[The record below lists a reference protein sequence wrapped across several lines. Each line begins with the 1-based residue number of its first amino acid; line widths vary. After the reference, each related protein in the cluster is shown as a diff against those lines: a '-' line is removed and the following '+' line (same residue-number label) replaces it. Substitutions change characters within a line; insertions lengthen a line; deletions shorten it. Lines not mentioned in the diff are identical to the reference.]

1 MASVAVGRHL
11 KERLAAYLRQEGFQ
25 VEDYG
30 NGAVASTPPT
40 SPPRSPRRSPGV
52 STTGALLV
60 NVRLHINREPPVTA
74 IVLWT
79 PSAEQQDR
87 KDELMQG
94 GPYDIAL
101 PNGESWRM
109 APEKWQETPEGKV
122 AVTLRSNLPR
132 PHGPDG
138 TPFELDMEA
147 GATEAEKR
155 EVSQVFRSIG
165 FEPGDIRL
173 MERRGLGDYPWLV
186 TVSLP
191 LAIFLKSFLEQAGK
205 DAAEALRDLIKRIF
219 KARES
224 SGQDGQFILIDEDS
238 GIRLTILGE
247 LSVKACRKLL
257 ELDPSQLGDQY
268 NALVYNEETGEWELW

>member
-1 MASVAVGRHL
+1 MELGPF
-11 KERLAAYLRQEGFQ
+11 GGP
-25 VEDYG
+25 D
-30 NGAVASTPPT
+30 
-40 SPPRSPRRSPGV
+40 
-52 STTGALLV
+52 
-60 NVRLHINREPPVTA
+60 VRLRINREPPVTA

-79 PSAEQQDR
+79 PTAEQQDR
-87 KDELMQG
+87 RYELMQG

-109 APEKWQETPEGKV
+109 APEKWQETPDSKV
-122 AVTLRSNLPR
+122 VVTLRSVLPR
-132 PHGPDG
+132 PHGPDD

-147 GATEAEKR
+147 GVTEAEKR
-155 EVSQVFRSIG
+155 EVSEAFRSIG
-165 FEPGDIRL
+165 FEPGDVRL

-205 DAAEALRDLIKRIF
+205 DAAEALRDFIKWIF

-224 SGQDGQFILIDEDS
+224 SGQDGQFVLIDEDS

-257 ELDPSQLGDQY
+257 ELDPSQLVDQY
-268 NALVYNEETGEWELW
+268 NALVYNEEIGEWELW

>member
-1 MASVAVGRHL
+1 LTCLDA
-11 KERLAAYLRQEGFQ
+11 ERT
-25 VEDYG
+25 V
-30 NGAVASTPPT
+30 
-40 SPPRSPRRSPGV
+40 PRSLSRRRKRDFIVELGPFG
-52 STTGALLV
+52 GPD
-60 NVRLHINREPPVTA
+60 VRLRINREPPVTA

-87 KDELMQG
+87 RDELMQG

-109 APEKWQETPEGKV
+109 APEEWQQTPEGKV
-122 AVTLRSNLPR
+122 VVTLRSILPR

-147 GATEAEKR
+147 GVTEAEKR
-155 EVSQVFRSIG
+155 EVSEGFRSIG

-205 DAAEALRDLIKRIF
+205 DAAEALRDFIKRIF

-224 SGQDGQFILIDEDS
+224 SGQDGQFVLIDEDS

-257 ELDPSQLGDQY
+257 ELEPSQLGDQY